1 MRRKRMLVNN
11 FPATPSKSEIGEG
24 NLLFIGRI

>member
-11 FPATPSKSEIGEG
+11 FPATPSRSEIGEG
-24 NLLFIGRI
+24 SLLFTGRV